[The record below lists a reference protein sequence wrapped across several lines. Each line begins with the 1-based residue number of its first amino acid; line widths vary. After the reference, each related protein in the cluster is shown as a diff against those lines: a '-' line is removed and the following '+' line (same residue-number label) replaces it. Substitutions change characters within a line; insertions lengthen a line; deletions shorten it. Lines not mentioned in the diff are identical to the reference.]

1 MYIFLIYSYYNH
13 NKNILFKTPYVR
25 VKDPYVRVKDP
36 YVRVKDPP
44 PRTPL
49 RNTLVETQLNTKY
62 RMSPTINRL
71 IITDTILVKE
81 QYHELSLESHTM
93 PVPTP
98 TPPNIPDPPMP
109 PLPFAIIE

>member
-1 MYIFLIYSYYNH
+1 MRH
-13 NKNILFKTPYVR
+13 
-25 VKDPYVRVKDP
+25 
-36 YVRVKDPP
+36 
-44 PRTPL
+44 
-49 RNTLVETQLNTKY
+49 
-62 RMSPTINRL
+62 TIKRL

-81 QYHELSLESHTM
+81 QYAELSLESHTM